1 MQATYTVQQAQKILG
16 IPVSSIRRLI
26 GTGFVA
32 PSRGV
37 RRQYL
42 FSFRDLVVLRM
53 AKVLADA
60 GVPARRMSAALR
72 QLRQQLPESLPL
84 TGLRIR
90 AVGHDVIVEERGS
103 QWRAEDGQ
111 YLLALDVSDTGGALS
126 FELPGAEDAPVDWFA
141 HAFSLEDDDTEAAIG
156 SYRRAIENDPGH
168 AGAYANLGRLL
179 HEAGRIGDAQAVY
192 RAGEEACPDDPIL
205 LFNFALL
212 KEDQGLTNDA
222 IELYHRALA
231 ADPTLCDAHYN
242 LGLLYQLLRREREAV
257 RHFSAYR
264 KLADS

>member
-16 IPVSSIRRLI
+16 IPASSIRRLI
-26 GTGFVA
+26 GAGFVA
-32 PSRGV
+32 PSRGA
-37 RRQYL
+37 RREYL

-53 AKVLADA
+53 AKVLSDA
-60 GVPARRMSAALR
+60 GVTSRRMSAALR
-72 QLRQQLPESLPL
+72 QLRQQLPESLPI

-111 YLLALDVSDTGGALS
+111 YLLALDVTDSGGALS
-126 FELPGAEDAPVDWFA
+126 FDLPRDDHTPVDWFA
-141 HAFSLEDDDTEAAIG
+141 HAFSLEDVDAEAAIV
-156 SYRRAIENDPGH
+156 SYRKAIEHDPGH

-192 RAGEEACPDDPIL
+192 RAGDEACAEDPIL
-205 LFNFALL
+205 LYNFALF

-231 ADPTLCDAHYN
+231 ADPTLGDAHYN
-242 LGLLYQLLRREREAV
+242 LGLLYQSLRREREAL